1 MYAYEVGK
9 LYNPNRNVW
18 PEAVQY
24 SFRGGGHELVLF
36 YRRPTASE
44 IQDVRTGKA
53 SFALAVDQD
62 VLYFLSNFGEAT
74 HWDDS
79 PFSIHLVPEEQRTL
93 PPTELMP
100 ETRALLAVILVDA
113 SSGIIRAMRQVTL
126 SPVFTAKL
134 YDLIRAQA
142 ARPFPGQ
149 VRYDQQIAHYY
160 RRYNSNQ
167 MATLAAVARCTG
179 GE

>member
-9 LYNPNRNVW
+9 LYNPNRYVW

-24 SFRGGGHELVLF
+24 NYRSGGHELVLF

-44 IQDVRTGKA
+44 ILAVRREPA
-53 SFALAVDQD
+53 EFALAVHED
-62 VLYFLSNFGEAT
+62 VIFFLATFGPN
-74 HWDDS
+74 HWEDS

-93 PPTELMP
+93 PPTELTP
-100 ETRALLAVILVDA
+100 ETRVLLPVTLVDA
-113 SSGIIRAMRQVTL
+113 SNGIVRAMRQLTL
-126 SPVFTAKL
+126 SPAFTAKL
-134 YDLIRAQA
+134 YERLRAQA

-149 VRYDQQIAHYY
+149 VRYDQQIAYYY
-160 RRYNSNQ
+160 RRYNSGQ
-167 MATLAAVARCTG
+167 MANMVAVARCMG

>member
-53 SFALAVDQD
+53 EFALAVYED
-62 VLYFLSNFGEAT
+62 VLFFVSNFGGVD

-79 PFSIHLVPEEQRTL
+79 PFSIHLVPEAERTL
-93 PPTELMP
+93 PPTELTP

-126 SPVFTAKL
+126 SPAFTAKL
-134 YDLIRAQA
+134 YELLRAQA

-160 RRYNSNQ
+160 RRYNSGQ
-167 MATLAAVARCTG
+167 MANMVAVARCMG